1 MKKAT
6 AEELRLAP
14 ASRADWLRWG
24 PYLSE
29 RQWGTVREDYS
40 PGGTAWDYFPHDQ
53 ARSRAYRWGE
63 DGIAGIS
70 DDKQRLCVSLALW
83 NGKDPI
89 LKERLF
95 GLTNDQGNHG
105 EDVKELYH
113 YRDSTPSHSTMRMAY
128 RYPQGAYPYDDLLA
142 ENARR
147 KATDPGAAEYELI
160 DTGALD
166 EDRFFDVEVEYA
178 KSGPG
183 DILIR
188 VTATNR
194 GPDPHRLCLLPTVWF
209 RNTWSWKAGSPKP
222 DMAGIGADVVNISHP
237 EMAQHRFIC
246 PEADDVLFCDNET
259 NVARLF
265 GGEGPAFPKDG
276 INDHVVSGAATVNPD
291 KSGTKVSALYDRTI
305 PAGETLSVTLR
316 LVESKSARRLP
327 KDADKVFAK
336 RRAEADD
343 FYAAKL
349 PPETSE
355 DQKRIARQALAGML
369 WSKQFFHYAV
379 ADWQDGDDIAPPPE
393 RQGGRNAEW
402 RHFNAEDIV
411 SMPDCWE
418 YPWFASWDLCFHAVA
433 LARADLHFAK
443 EQVLLLM
450 REWYMHPE
458 GQVPAYEWAF
468 GDVNPPLQPWAAL
481 RIAAYEKA
489 TTGKVDLGFLRSVF
503 DHGLL
508 YFSWWVN
515 RKDAGGN
522 NLFQGGFLG
531 LDNIAVF
538 DRSAGYMPGGGR
550 IYQSDGTTWVG
561 FFALQMMEIAL
572 LLAEEEPEKTDFAAK
587 FFQHFV
593 YIADAMDH
601 VTRTTQGSASLW
613 DPADG
618 LYYDVLEVD
627 GAFRPLKA
635 RSLVSLIPMIAAAEL
650 DVSALEEAENG
661 RFHDRLEWFRSEES
675 RLLNRVTGGRAA
687 EPGDLMLS
695 FLSKRDLARLL
706 RPMLDEA
713 EFLSPHGI
721 RSMSKRHE
729 ADPFRIEIA
738 GEMFEVS
745 YQPAESRS
753 GMFGGNS
760 NWRGP
765 VWMPMNY
772 ILIDALRRY
781 DAHYGDELKVECPT
795 GSGLW
800 KTLGAV
806 ADEISQRLIAIFE
819 ADAQGR
825 RPVNG
830 GVSRYAASDW
840 CDDVLFY
847 EYFHG
852 DNGAGIGAAHQ
863 TGWTGLVAVL
873 IEEQAQRRAS
883 RGLEGTEG
891 GGVNAKRRGL
901 SVSEQEKAWSQEE
914 ARAAGAAKANQ
925 LKPTGT

>member
-1 MKKAT
+1 MIKPT
-6 AEELRLAP
+6 AEDRRLAP
-14 ASRADWLRWG
+14 ETRADWLRWG

-40 PGGTAWDYFPHDQ
+40 SGGTAWDYFPHDH

-63 DGIAGIS
+63 DGIAGLS
-70 DDKQRLCVSLALW
+70 DDKQRLCFALALW
-83 NGKDPI
+83 NGNDPI
-89 LKERLF
+89 LKERFF

-105 EDVKELYH
+105 EDVKEIYH
-113 YRDSTPSHSTMRMAY
+113 YRDATPSHSAMRMAY
-128 RYPQGAYPYDDLLA
+128 RYPQAAFPYSDLID

-147 KATDPGAAEYELI
+147 KGTDPGAPEYELI
-160 DTGALD
+160 DTGAFAGG
-166 EDRFFDVEVEYA
+166 RYFDVEVTYA
-178 KSGPG
+178 KAAAG

-188 VTATNR
+188 IAATNR
-194 GPDPHRLCLLPTVWF
+194 GPDAHRLCLLPTLWF
-209 RNTWSWKAGSPKP
+209 RNTWAWKTGSPKP
-222 DMAGIGADVVNISHP
+222 SLSTVAQGVAQADHP
-237 EMAQHRFIC
+237 DLPTCRFVC
-246 PEADDVLFCDNET
+246 PEADDLLFCDNDT
-259 NVARLF
+259 NAARLF
-265 GGEGPAFPKDG
+265 GIDGPAYPKDG
-276 INDHVVSGAATVNPD
+276 INDHVIGGAATVNPD
-291 KSGTKVSALYDRTI
+291 QAGTKVAALYDRMI
-305 PAGETLSVTLR
+305 PAGATETITLR
-316 LVESKSARRLP
+316 LVESRTANSVP

-336 RRAEADD
+336 RQAEADE
-343 FYAAKL
+343 FHGARL
-349 PPETSE
+349 PGDTGA
-355 DQKRIARQALAGML
+355 DRKAIARQALAGML
-369 WSKQFFHYAV
+369 WSKQFFQYSV
-379 ADWQDGDDIAPPPE
+379 ADWLDGDDIAPPPN
-393 RQGGRNAEW
+393 RQGGRNAAW
-402 RHFNAEDIV
+402 RHFNAQDIV

-433 LARADLHFAK
+433 LARADVQFAK
-443 EQVLLLM
+443 DQVLLLM

-481 RIAAYEKA
+481 RIATYEKEQ
-489 TTGKVDLGFLRSVF
+489 TGKLDLAFLRSVF

-508 YFSWWVN
+508 YFTWWVN
-515 RKDAGGN
+515 RKDADGN

-538 DRSAGYMPGGGR
+538 DRSAGYLPGGGR

-561 FFALQMMEIAL
+561 FFALQMMEIAQL
-572 LLAEEEPEKTDFAAK
+572 LSAEDPDKTDFAAK

-601 VTRTTQGSASLW
+601 VTRATNGSASLW
-613 DPADG
+613 DAEDG

-627 GAFRPLKA
+627 GTFRPLKA
-635 RSLVSLIPMIAAAEL
+635 RSLVSLVPMIAAAEL
-650 DVSALEEAENG
+650 DVAALEQAENG
-661 RFHDRLEWFRSEES
+661 RFRDRLDWFRREES
-675 RLLNRVTGGRAA
+675 ALLDRVTGGRAA
-687 EPGDLMLS
+687 QDGPIMLS
-695 FLSKRDLARLL
+695 FLGREDLARLL
-706 RPMLDEA
+706 QPMLDEA

-729 ADPFRIEIA
+729 SAPFRIDVA
-738 GEMFEVS
+738 GETYEVA

-781 DAHYGDELKVECPT
+781 DAHYGDTLRVECPT
-795 GSGLW
+795 GSDRW
-800 KTLGAV
+800 KTLGEV
-806 ADEISQRLIAIFE
+806 ADALSNRLIGIFE
-819 ADAQGR
+819 TDADDR

-830 GVSRYAASDW
+830 DEPLFQAEGWR
-840 CDDVLFY
+840 DDILFY

-852 DNGAGIGAAHQ
+852 DTGAGVGAAHQ

-873 IEEQAQRRAS
+873 VEEQARRRA
-883 RGLEGTEG
+883 
-891 GGVNAKRRGL
+891 AKGPA
-901 SVSEQEKAWSQEE
+901 EDGPTADWAQAE
-914 ARAAGAAKANQ
+914 AQAKTPAV